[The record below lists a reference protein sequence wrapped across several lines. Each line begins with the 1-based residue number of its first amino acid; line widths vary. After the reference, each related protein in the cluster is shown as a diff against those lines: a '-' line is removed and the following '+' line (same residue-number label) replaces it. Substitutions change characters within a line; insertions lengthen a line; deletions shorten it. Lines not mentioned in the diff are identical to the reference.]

1 MSENDR
7 FGSSLVRNILAALH
21 HAIKEEDTVSGKNWL
36 KNEVPNYWN
45 QRNTIVEILDYISTL
60 GHIENMPHW
69 EQEANYAKMLKE
81 RIKDDSI

>member
-1 MSENDR
+1 MIVTVLD
-7 FGSSLVRNILAALH
+7 RNILAALH
-21 HAIKEEDTVSGKNWL
+21 QSIKDEDTLAGRNWL
-36 KNEVPNYWN
+36 KNEVPNYWT

-69 EQEANYAKMLKE
+69 EQEVNYANMLKE